1 VGNGLSDLIDQ
12 GTIIELSAP
21 AAIGPVG
28 LTDKT
33 LSNI

>member
-1 VGNGLSDLIDQ
+1 VGNGLSDFIDE

-21 AAIGPVG
+21 TAIGPVG
-28 LTDKT
+28 LTGKT